1 MKVNKAQLKGKFD
14 YCALKWGENLTSF
27 NPVDFLVM
35 SDVIYY
41 EESLMPLTHT
51 IGHLANEN
59 TEVIICYEDRFDG
72 NKPFLKQKFFEI
84 MEKEFTM
91 YNIGMEEQDPVFQ
104 SSDIHIV
111 SMKKRKNL

>member
-1 MKVNKAQLKGKFD
+1 MKVNKAKLKGKFD
-14 YCALKWGENLTSF
+14 CCELKWGENLTSF

-41 EESLMPLTHT
+41 EESLMPLIHT
-51 IGHLANEN
+51 ICHLASEN
-59 TEVIICYEDRFDG
+59 TEVIVCYEDRFDG

-84 MEKEFTM
+84 LEKEFTM
-91 YNIGMEEQDPVFQ
+91 HGIPMEEQDPVFQ

-111 SMKKRKNL
+111 TMKKRKTF